1 MTPKFAVVGH
11 PNKGKS
17 SVVSTLARDDSVAVS
32 MKSGTTTQAQEY
44 AVSVEQYSYLLI
56 DTPGFQ
62 RPRKV
67 LAWLQS
73 IRVSADQR
81 INRVHEFLQ
90 DEQCQKLFVDEI
102 ALLTP
107 IMQGAAILYVVDGSR
122 PYSAEYE
129 AEMEILRWTGQ
140 PSMALINPIDSDQ
153 HILNWQQA
161 LGQYFSLVR
170 VFDAVKATLDQHI
183 QLLTAFTQLHQPWA
197 PVLNQIIQ
205 SLQEMVISQQYKSC
219 AIAAKLLEDLCGYQ
233 IKQKT
238 LSKEQAEAI
247 EPLLE
252 SRYMQWMR
260 ECEKQAHNQLQI
272 IYRHH
277 YLKRQD
283 SELKIDDDLF
293 DTSTWLAWGLSKS
306 QLTKVAAIAGAA
318 AGSMLD
324 LAVAGQTFMLGAL
337 TGGVLASTT
346 AWFTSDKLMDVK
358 VRGLALG
365 GFEARQGPISNSNF
379 PYVVLAR
386 FLYINQALKNRNH
399 ALREDLTIDER
410 QVSAV
415 LDQLKGSQKKKI
427 YVALD
432 RLTKQKEVKDLTN
445 VLTPLF
451 VDQLN

>member
-1 MTPKFAVVGH
+1 MIPKFAVVGH

-17 SVVSTLARDDSVAVS
+17 SVVSTLARDDSIAVS
-32 MKSGTTTQAQEY
+32 MKSGTTVQAHEY
-44 AVSVEQYSYLLI
+44 TVNVEQYSYLLI

-73 IRVSADQR
+73 KKVSADQR

-90 DEQCQKLFVDEI
+90 DEQCQKLFIDEI
-102 ALLTP
+102 ELLTP

-140 PSMALINPIDSDQ
+140 PSMALINPIYNDQ

-161 LGQYFSLVR
+161 LQQFFGLVR

-197 PVLNQIIQ
+197 PVLNHIIQ
-205 SLQEMVISQQYKSC
+205 SLHDVVISQQYKSC
-219 AIAAKLLEDLCGYQ
+219 AIAAKLLEDLCHYQ

-238 LSKEQAEAI
+238 LSKAQAESI
-247 EPLLE
+247 QPMLE
-252 SRYMQWMR
+252 SQYMQWMR

-272 IYRHH
+272 LYRHH

-283 SELKIDDDLF
+283 SILKIEDDLF
-293 DTSTWLAWGLSKS
+293 DTTTWLAWGLSKS
-306 QLTKVAAIAGAA
+306 QLTKVAGIAGAA
-318 AGSMLD
+318 AGGMVD
-324 LAVAGQTFMLGAL
+324 IAVAGQTFMLGAV
-337 TGGVLASTT
+337 TGGVLGSTT
-346 AWFTSDKLMDVK
+346 AWLSSDKLKNVK
-358 VRGLALG
+358 IKGLKLG
-365 GFEARQGPISNSNF
+365 GFEARQGPITNSNF
-379 PYVVLAR
+379 AYVVLAR
-386 FLYINQALKNRNH
+386 FLYINQNLQNRNH
-399 ALREDLTIDER
+399 ALREDLAIDDT
-410 QVSAV
+410 QVSV
-415 LDQLKGSQKKKI
+415 LLDRLKSQQKKKI

-432 RLTKQKEVKDLTN
+432 RLTKQKEVKDLAKI
-445 VLTPLF
+445 LTPLF
-451 VDQLN
+451 VE